1 MEVNNPRNHQNN
13 DTHAAEN
20 DEIDGGLYSHGSHV
34 SPAYSHG
41 SHDKIWKNED
51 EKSKI
56 MDKETMGIKMA
67 RELKHKFAKMRRF
80 NNK

>member
-1 MEVNNPRNHQNN
+1 MKSMH
-13 DTHAAEN
+13 
-20 DEIDGGLYSHGSHV
+20 GGLYSN
-34 SPAYSHG
+34 G

-67 RELKHKFAKMRRF
+67 RELKQTNAKV
-80 NNK
+80 K